1 MHASGS
7 GGNAADAN
15 SVAGSPSF
23 RPRRFQWHRD
33 LPVLEAELARLRAS
47 GVAVSMM
54 VIDPIDGFVDAPRR
68 RSLLAADVEKNDRA
82 AKWLYDRLCRRKV
95 LAFEVQAEA
104 AENEIGDALLRRA
117 FRSLG
122 GKTDKEKEPG
132 GGKARW
138 YWRLPGECFFSR
150 LAGLRFIPPPIPDV
164 GD

>member
-1 MHASGS
+1 M
-7 GGNAADAN
+7 
-15 SVAGSPSF
+15 
-23 RPRRFQWHRD
+23 FQWHRD

-82 AKWLYDRLCRRKV
+82 AKWLYDRLCRKKV

-122 GKTDKEKEPG
+122 CKTDKEKQP
-132 GGKARW
+132 GGKAR
-138 YWRLPGECFFSR
+138 
-150 LAGLRFIPPPIPDV
+150 
-164 GD
+164 